1 MKFLIALA
9 LIILMQS
16 PAYSQAITVLVDSE
30 DVVRANLVKNEN
42 GFVREVRTPSTN
54 FVYLNENGER
64 VELDYKI
71 KGVLDERTFEKKH
84 KLIARFGPMVLGLVL
99 GKLFN

>member
-1 MKFLIALA
+1 M
-9 LIILMQS
+9 
-16 PAYSQAITVLVDSE
+16 LVDSE
-30 DVVRANLVKNEN
+30 DGVRTNLVKNEN

-71 KGVLDERTFEKKH
+71 KGVLD
-84 KLIARFGPMVLGLVL
+84 
-99 GKLFN
+99 